1 MKGAAEMPWGATG
14 VPENGSLDYLL
25 GKKCGCSSVHVATN
39 TRVVLALGGK
49 TPQNTFG
56 SNWFHPFNSKG
67 KVFTWPQLSK
77 IITAIHK
84 QLQEILLLP
93 QHLCKSILILKSQLK
108 KEMV

>member
-1 MKGAAEMPWGATG
+1 MPWGATG
-14 VPENGSLDYLL
+14 VPENGSLDYFL
-25 GKKCGCSSVHVATN
+25 GKKCGCCSVHVATN
-39 TRVVLALGGK
+39 TRLLALGCK

-56 SNWFHPFNSKG
+56 PNWFHPFNSKG